1 RRGRREED
9 MVGTSSSSLSSCASF
24 DDVSVVPTE
33 PVKLLCSYGGKI
45 LPRRLDGRLR
55 YVGGHTRILAVRRSI
70 SFSGI
75 FDSAS
80 VYCGIQIG
88 RSTEVKLREL
98 CGWGAVS
105 LRCQLPTEDM
115 DALVSVTSDED
126 LANLV
131 EEYDLASRDRR
142 MSPPKIRAFLLLHRA
157 SEPSCTSP
165 VHPVAAADRCVRQ
178 ASVREKLH
186 SRCEKPN
193 ASAAAGDLRVH
204 GHRHFHP
211 AMQPSRAP
219 WKTLAMMRCHP

>member
-1 RRGRREED
+1 

-70 SFSGI
+70 SFSEL
-75 FDSAS
+75 
-80 VYCGIQIG
+80 Q
-88 RSTEVKLREL
+88 VKLREL

-142 MSPPKIRAFLLLHRA
+142 LSPPKIRAFLLLHRA
-157 SEPSCTSP
+157 SEPSCTS
-165 VHPVAAADRCVRQ
+165 PVAAADRCVRQ

>member
-1 RRGRREED
+1 
-9 MVGTSSSSLSSCASF
+9 MVGTSSSCASF
-24 DDVSVVPTE
+24 DDVSVVLTE

-80 VYCGIQIG
+80 ESCVCVRG
-88 RSTEVKLREL
+88 TELQVKLREL

-165 VHPVAAADRCVRQ
+165 VAAADRCVRQ